1 MWTQTHTHALL
12 LQDIKNVDW
21 GKGKIGTSRKGE
33 KDSSPPCEMLLTTEM
48 SINRCGN
55 ERQYFKLN
63 CPFKNN
69 RKFVFVPPHSTWPAR
84 LEKQIGIGCLRR
96 DCCNKYWTVGHD
108 RQSCYKKRSPHQK
121 VYLHLLPLTRNMLH
135 NEHDDPL
142 PYGTV
147 LSLFSLTVWRD
158 NDQTQIESLDQDERG
173 GPYSFAKFLSF
184 SASSLITLTHLIRS
198 SDYKP
203 IKIDLFFTFSLELCA
218 NSANKNII
226 IQKWRFKKK
235 NTK

>member
-1 MWTQTHTHALL
+1 MRDNILSWIVLL
-12 LQDIKNVDW
+12 
-21 GKGKIGTSRKGE
+21 KIIE
-33 KDSSPPCEMLLTTEM
+33 IFL
-48 SINRCGN
+48 
-55 ERQYFKLN
+55 
-63 CPFKNN
+63 
-69 RKFVFVPPHSTWPAR
+69 FVPPHSTWPAR

-158 NDQTQIESLDQDERG
+158 NDQTWIESSDVSGREEARIVL
-173 GPYSFAKFLSF
+173 PYFFPFLHHHWSPWLTWLEAPIISRLRSICF
-184 SASSLITLTHLIRS
+184 SRLALSYAQTLQTKISSLKN
-198 SDYKP
+198 DDFFK
-203 IKIDLFFTFSLELCA
+203 IK
-218 NSANKNII
+218 K
-226 IQKWRFKKK
+226 
-235 NTK
+235 